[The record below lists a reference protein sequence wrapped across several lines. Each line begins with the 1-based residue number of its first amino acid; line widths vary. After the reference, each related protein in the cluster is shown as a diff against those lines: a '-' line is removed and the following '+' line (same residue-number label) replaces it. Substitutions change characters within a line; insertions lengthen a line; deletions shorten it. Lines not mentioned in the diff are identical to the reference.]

1 MRFNKAKCRVLHL
14 AHNNL
19 MQCYRLEEEWLE
31 SCLADKDLGVLIDC
45 RLNMSQQC
53 AQVAKNSILACI
65 RNRVV
70 SRTREVIVPLF
81 SALMGLHFKY
91 CVQFWAT
98 RYEKDIEVL
107 ERVQRRTMKLVRGL
121 ENKPYEERLREVG
134 LFSLEKRRL
143 REDLIALYNYL
154 KGDSDSDPARRIPEM
169 AKYTRGTVTA
179 FSPFDA
185 RADAEALRKAMK
197 GMGTDEETILKILT
211 SRNNAQ
217 RQEIA
222 AAFKTLFGR
231 DLVDDLKSELTG
243 KFETLMVSLMRPT
256 YIFDA
261 HALKHAIKGAGTNEK
276 VLTEI
281 LASRTPEEVRNIKQV
296 YLQVSENFRLMK
308 GTMSTVNF
316 RALSSI
322 THVLF
327 RAGELKWGTD
337 EEKFITILGTRSIS
351 HLRRVF
357 DKYMTISGFQIEET
371 IDRETSGDLE
381 KLLLAVAVAR
391 IYVPSSRTDCDSAV
405 SGYIEKGAGTDD
417 DTLIRVMVSRSEVDL
432 LDIRQEFRKN
442 FAKSLHQMIQKD
454 TSGDYR
460 KALLLLCGGDDE

>member
-1 MRFNKAKCRVLHL
+1 MPPFPGHSR
-14 AHNNL
+14 
-19 MQCYRLEEEWLE
+19 EGGE
-31 SCLADKDLGVLIDC
+31 S
-45 RLNMSQQC
+45 
-53 AQVAKNSILACI
+53 
-65 RNRVV
+65 
-70 SRTREVIVPLF
+70 REVAGGARPASSAGRRPRLAARPGWGWPGPRVRQELRGRNGTSSLF
-81 SALMGLHFKY
+81 APASLGAPGGSGRRGARLGL
-91 CVQFWAT
+91 
-98 RYEKDIEVL
+98 
-107 ERVQRRTMKLVRGL
+107 G
-121 ENKPYEERLREVG
+121 P
-134 LFSLEKRRL
+134 S
-143 REDLIALYNYL
+143 
-154 KGDSDSDPARRIPEM
+154 RRIPEM

-179 FSPFDA
+179 FAPFDA

-197 GMGTDEETILKILT
+197 GLGTDEETVLTILT
-211 SRNNAQ
+211 TRNNAQ

-222 AAFKTLFGR
+222 SAFKTLFGR

-243 KFETLMVSLMRPT
+243 KFETLMVSLMRPA

-281 LASRTPEEVRNIKQV
+281 LASRTPAEVQNIKQV
-296 YLQVSENFRLMK
+296 YQQEYEADLEDKITGETSGHFQRLLVVLLQGNRDPDVGVDE
-308 GTMSTVNF
+308 
-316 RALSSI
+316 ALVEQDAQ
-322 THVLF
+322 VLF

-337 EEKFITILGTRSIS
+337 EEKFITILGTRSVS

-381 KLLLAVAVAR
+381 KLLLAVVKCIR
-391 IYVPSSRTDCDSAV
+391 SVPAYFAETLYYSM
-405 SGYIEKGAGTDD
+405 KGAGTDD

-442 FAKSLHQMIQKD
+442 FAKSLYQMIQKD

-460 KALLLLCGGDDE
+460 KALLLLCGGDDD

>member
-1 MRFNKAKCRVLHL
+1 
-14 AHNNL
+14 
-19 MQCYRLEEEWLE
+19 
-31 SCLADKDLGVLIDC
+31 
-45 RLNMSQQC
+45 
-53 AQVAKNSILACI
+53 
-65 RNRVV
+65 
-70 SRTREVIVPLF
+70 
-81 SALMGLHFKY
+81 
-91 CVQFWAT
+91 
-98 RYEKDIEVL
+98 
-107 ERVQRRTMKLVRGL
+107 
-121 ENKPYEERLREVG
+121 
-134 LFSLEKRRL
+134 
-143 REDLIALYNYL
+143 
-154 KGDSDSDPARRIPEM
+154 
-169 AKYTRGTVTA
+169 RGTVKA

-211 SRNNAQ
+211 SRNNNQ

-222 AAFKTLFGR
+222 SAFKTLFGR
-231 DLVDDLKSELTG
+231 DLVDDLKSELSG

-276 VLTEI
+276 VLIEI
-281 LASRTPEEVRNIKQV
+281 LASRTPAEVRNIKQV
-296 YLQVSENFRLMK
+296 YLQEYEANLEDKITGETSGHFQRLLVVLLQANRDPD
-308 GTMSTVNF
+308 GRVDE
-316 RALSSI
+316 ALVEQDAQ
-322 THVLF
+322 VLF

-381 KLLLAVAVAR
+381 KLLLAVAA
-391 IYVPSSRTDCDSAV
+391 YFAETLYYSM
-405 SGYIEKGAGTDD
+405 KGAGTDD
-417 DTLIRVMVSRSEVDL
+417 ETLIRVMVSRSEIDL
-432 LDIRQEFRKN
+432 LDIRQELRKN

>member
-1 MRFNKAKCRVLHL
+1 MISGLLLQEKVFAALCHRRI
-14 AHNNL
+14 
-19 MQCYRLEEEWLE
+19 
-31 SCLADKDLGVLIDC
+31 G
-45 RLNMSQQC
+45 
-53 AQVAKNSILACI
+53 
-65 RNRVV
+65 
-70 SRTREVIVPLF
+70 
-81 SALMGLHFKY
+81 SALCQQQPWEADYYIL
-91 CVQFWAT
+91 T
-98 RYEKDIEVL
+98 RIGP
-107 ERVQRRTMKLVRGL
+107 T
-121 ENKPYEERLREVG
+121 
-134 LFSLEKRRL
+134 
-143 REDLIALYNYL
+143 
-154 KGDSDSDPARRIPEM
+154 RRIPEM

-197 GMGTDEETILKILT
+197 GMGTDEETVLKILT

-222 AAFKTLFGR
+222 SAFKTLFGR
-231 DLVDDLKSELTG
+231 DLVDDLKKELTG
-243 KFETLMVSLMRPT
+243 KFETLMVSLMRPA

-281 LASRTPEEVRNIKQV
+281 LASRTPAEVQQIKQV
-296 YLQVSENFRLMK
+296 YLQEYEANLEDKITGETSGHFQRMLVVLLQVSSETNGAFSQGVWPHDKCCCFDLLN
-308 GTMSTVNF
+308 SQQ
-316 RALSSI
+316 
-322 THVLF
+322 VLF

-337 EEKFITILGTRSIS
+337 EEKFITILGTRSVS

-381 KLLLAVAVAR
+381 KLLLAVVKCIR
-391 IYVPSSRTDCDSAV
+391 SVPAYFAETLYYSM
-405 SGYIEKGAGTDD
+405 KGAGTDD
-417 DTLIRVMVSRSEVDL
+417 DTLIRVMVSRSEIDL
-432 LDIRQEFRKN
+432 LDIRREFRKN
-442 FAKSLHQMIQKD
+442 FAKSLYQMIQKD

>member
-1 MRFNKAKCRVLHL
+1 
-14 AHNNL
+14 
-19 MQCYRLEEEWLE
+19 
-31 SCLADKDLGVLIDC
+31 
-45 RLNMSQQC
+45 
-53 AQVAKNSILACI
+53 
-65 RNRVV
+65 
-70 SRTREVIVPLF
+70 
-81 SALMGLHFKY
+81 
-91 CVQFWAT
+91 
-98 RYEKDIEVL
+98 
-107 ERVQRRTMKLVRGL
+107 
-121 ENKPYEERLREVG
+121 
-134 LFSLEKRRL
+134 
-143 REDLIALYNYL
+143 
-154 KGDSDSDPARRIPEM
+154 M

-185 RADAEALRKAMK
+185 RSDAEALRKAMK

-222 AAFKTLFGR
+222 SAFKTLFGR

-243 KFETLMVSLMRPT
+243 KFETLMVSLMRPAR
-256 YIFDA
+256 IFDA

-281 LASRTPEEVRNIKQV
+281 LASRTPAEVQNIKQV
-296 YLQVSENFRLMK
+296 YMQEYEANLEDKITGETSGHFQRLLVVLLQGNRDPDGGVDESLVEK
-308 GTMSTVNF
+308 D
-316 RALSSI
+316 AQ
-322 THVLF
+322 VLF

-337 EEKFITILGTRSIS
+337 EETFITILGTRSVS

-381 KLLLAVAVAR
+381 KLLLAVVKCIR
-391 IYVPSSRTDCDSAV
+391 SVPAYFAETLYYSM
-405 SGYIEKGAGTDD
+405 KGAGTDD
-417 DTLIRVMVSRSEVDL
+417 DTLIRVMVSRSEIDL

-442 FAKSLHQMIQKD
+442 FAKSLHQAIQKD